1 MADDKIIRIK
11 LDGSS
16 AIAGA
21 NKANRAVKGVGTSA
35 DTASNSLLSMSRVA
49 SAVITSLATTKIIK
63 YADAW
68 TNVNNRIKAA
78 TKTSLEFS
86 VAQEAIIATAQRAGV
101 DISAVA
107 DAYSR
112 ISQATSELGVSQER
126 VTDVVDKL
134 TLALKAGGATG
145 AETSSVMIQFAQGL
159 GSGALQGD
167 ELRSILESSIPIT
180 KALSKEFGVST
191 GELKKLG
198 SEGKLTGERVVQ
210 AIENIDEKSLTFT
223 KDISSGFTEVNNALT
238 VYVGRLDESLAASEN
253 IAGVLSGLANNIDE
267 VVEVTAAFIQLGA
280 ALYITN
286 LTKALVANTGAFIA
300 NQAQIVRYNAA
311 LAAGAGVSRVSAS
324 ATWALTY
331 AMRALKAALPFGI
344 ILLGLEVLQ
353 NMLTATNDQIE
364 ANDRYAESTRKLNAR
379 LSTRVEKER
388 AIALRTAAEVNA
400 RNQDKL
406 AKKQQ
411 EIEEQ
416 RLKIERSNAAEL
428 AKIRGEEYN
437 EADKL
442 SLFQITKVRNRITLA
457 EEEARRLEAIA
468 NRSQAAFAKIQGS
481 VGGSASKSEVTE
493 GAFVDSSQAVG
504 ASEKRQANRDLDSFF
519 SQSGIFSGS
528 TDNQDDSAFQATI
541 NREKLVTQQLQEEIS
556 ARRAF
561 LNGEINQRQLDE
573 ELALQEVYYGYEARR
588 AAILENET
596 ITAEQ
601 RTELLSTLADQEILA
616 EQAKLDA
623 INNATDAS
631 LQDRQAM
638 QEAYNQSVQALQMQT
653 FSNATAL
660 LSSLN
665 SESKAAAL
673 IGIGIQTA
681 TAYAANSAATAA
693 AATLAFS
700 SQLIPGDPT
709 SIARATAAAAK
720 ATTLGSING
729 GLILASG
736 AAKGLGALSG
746 GGGGGATGSSSS
758 GVANSSTSSATT
770 ASDTQNTTRIIDLRG
785 FDNGGYLTKEQLTE
799 LLSGDEDVIVAS
811 NSGQQQ
817 GARVG
822 LING

>member
-16 AIAGA
+16 AKLQA
-21 NKANRAVKGVGTSA
+21 NSTNAAVKSVGASA
-35 DTASNSLLSMSRVA
+35 DKTSGSLLNMGRVA
-49 SAVITSLATTKIIK
+49 TAVITSLATTKIIK

-68 TNVNNRIKAA
+68 TNVNNRIRAA

-101 DISAVA
+101 DISSVA

-167 ELRSILESSIPIT
+167 ELRSILEASIPIT
-180 KALSKEFGVST
+180 KALSKEFGVTT

-267 VVEVTAAFIQLGA
+267 VVEVTATFIKLGA

-311 LAAGAGVSRVSAS
+311 LAASAGVSRVAAS

-331 AMRALKAALPFGI
+331 AMRALKLALPFGI
-344 ILLGLEVLQ
+344 ILIGLEVLQ
-353 NMLTATNDQIE
+353 NMLMATNDQIE
-364 ANDRYAESTRKLNAR
+364 ANDRYSESTRKLNAR
-379 LSTRVEKER
+379 LDTRVEKER

-400 RNQDKL
+400 KNQDKL
-406 AKKQQ
+406 LAN
-411 EIEEQ
+411 EEKIAEA
-416 RLKIERSNAAEL
+416 RLKLEKANAAES
-428 AKIRGEEYN
+428 ARIRGEEYD

-442 SLFQITKVRNRITLA
+442 TLFQITKTQNRIKIM
-457 EEEARRLEAIA
+457 EEESRRLQAIA
-468 NRSQAAFAKIQGS
+468 DKSQAAFAKIQNS
-481 VGGSASKSEVTE
+481 VGGKASKSQVTD
-493 GAFVDSSQAVG
+493 GAFADPSQGVG
-504 ASEKRQANRDLDSFF
+504 ASETRQTNRDLDSFF
-519 SQSGIFSGS
+519 SQDGVFSGS
-528 TDNQDDSAFQATI
+528 KDNAQDDSAFQATI

-573 ELALQEVYYGYEARR
+573 ELALQEVYYNYESRR
-588 AAILENET
+588 AAILENERLT
-596 ITAEQ
+596 SEQ
-601 RTELLSTLADQEILA
+601 RTALLAELSLQEIEA
-616 EQAKLDA
+616 ERLKQ
-623 INNATDAS
+623 
-631 LQDRQAM
+631 
-638 QEAYNQSVQALQMQT
+638 QELTEV
-653 FSNATAL
+653 
-660 LSSLN
+660 
-665 SESKAAAL
+665 SKAGAEERLAA
-673 IGIGIQTA
+673 QKW
-681 TAYAANSAATAA
+681 SAEST
-693 AATLAFS
+693 
-700 SQLIPGDPT
+700 
-709 SIARATAAAAK
+709 
-720 ATTLGSING
+720 
-729 GLILASG
+729 
-736 AAKGLGALSG
+736 LGALSTGFTALANLESKNFKRQKKLRKASVVIDTASAIMQTWRNNGGFPYALPQVTAMAAAGLAQLSSISSTNPSG
-746 GGGGGATGSSSS
+746 GGSISSTSGGVSASTLP
-758 GVANSSTSSATT
+758 STSSATT
-770 ASDTQNTTRIIDLRG
+770 ASDTQNTKRIIDLRG